1 MFYAVRSHT
10 RGYRMGYAVSDD
22 GRSWTRRDEE
32 VGIDLSPTGWDSE
45 MAQGAAVV
53 VTEFGTYL
61 FYNGNDYG
69 RTGFGWAVL
78 D

>member
-1 MFYAVRSHT
+1 
-10 RGYRMGYAVSDD
+10 MGYAVSDD

-53 VTEFGTYL
+53 LTEFGTFL